1 MEPDLVEVVQ
11 IVGPGLEAFS
21 AHAGIEFPPEVT
33 AEVFLRELLEGGS
46 GIPADEAFFAHL
58 LVSLMHPDLQKDQT
72 SLNEISELIRARLAA
87 RHADKG

>member
-1 MEPDLVEVVQ
+1 MVKEAHRVTDLLNLPKSTSASR
-11 IVGPGLEAFS
+11 VGP
-21 AHAGIEFPPEVT
+21 
-33 AEVFLRELLEGGS
+33 EGGS